1 MTNALISKLVVGFTS
16 LGAIFSTV
24 FFNPQA
30 TNPQA
35 QITSSVFQ
43 NPNYATIAKAP
54 VAKPLTI
61 NQVHI
66 FQGEINRKGLA
77 VGYHH
82 RPNGKDSNNAKMVKL
97 TGLPNSQGVYIG
109 RVEIRNPANG
119 QWVSKLS
126 SSTFFPDRFSQ
137 AQVLSEIQGAFA
149 SANKTKEPWQG
160 TSPSGLKIEGYYN
173 KATNTITTAYPIYR
187 R

>member
-1 MTNALISKLVVGFTS
+1 MANALISKLAVGFAS

-35 QITSSVFQ
+35 QIASSIFQ
-43 NPNYATIAKAP
+43 DSHHPIIAKAP
-54 VAKPLTI
+54 VAKALTI
-61 NQVHI
+61 NKTHI
-66 FQGEINRKGLA
+66 FQGEINRRGLA

-82 RPNGKDSNNAKMVKL
+82 RPNGKDSDNAKMVKL
-97 TGLPNSQGVYIG
+97 TGLPNRQGVYIG

-126 SSTFFPDRFSQ
+126 SSTFFPDQWSQ
-137 AQVLSEIQGAFA
+137 AQVLTEIQSAFA
-149 SANKTKEPWQG
+149 SANKSKEPWQG
-160 TSPSGLKIEGYYN
+160 TSPSGLRIEGYYN
-173 KATNTITTAYPIYR
+173 KTTNTITTAYPIYR